1 MLSDLRR
8 QATMIEEY
16 NCASCGRPLLV
27 KDSACTVC
35 KRNAEKNPPL
45 QNSNSGE
52 PSRLLTLPN
61 ALVPVQTE
69 RKESALSLF
78 TSSFEGATQ
87 NISWERHLP
96 KLLWAFGCLGLILSV
111 VRLVFLDFFQALA
124 LFQSSLMLIV
134 GVVVL
139 KRLGTSADT
148 DAADEP
154 EQLRIKFFENL
165 PG

>member
-35 KRNAEKNPPL
+35 KKNAEKNPPL
-45 QNSNSGE
+45 AAES
-52 PSRLLTLPN
+52 SRLLTLPN

-96 KLLWAFGCLGLILSV
+96 KLLWAFGGLGLILSM

-154 EQLRIKFFENL
+154 EQLRIKFFENM
-165 PG
+165 PD